1 MIGYVLFILG
11 VVFVYTL
18 VFPIIFNFFISM
30 TPVDVGLM
38 VDISSYLEMIIGL
51 FLAFGFAFQIPI
63 ILVTLIKFRWV
74 QLKTVE
80 KNRPYLIVISFVLG
94 AILTPPDVISQILLA
109 APMIL
114 LFELGIFFSRK
125 ISID

>member
-1 MIGYVLFILG
+1 
-11 VVFVYTL
+11 
-18 VFPIIFNFFISM
+18 
-30 TPVDVGLM
+30 
-38 VDISSYLEMIIGL
+38 MIIGL

-63 ILVTLIKFRWV
+63 ILVTLVKFRWV